1 MDIIV
6 IEKNKINILIG
17 LTSLLE
23 NKESI
28 TLSMGDRLLIS
39 NIIAPINA
47 ITQYV
52 SNLILLIFKDG
63 NKNALIAINKN
74 IIEAIIIVKTITTIM
89 KLLFLSSSENK
100 VFYKTYRQNRQNKLL
115 EMHKNE
121 YFSYNIFSYLILS
134 KKMIIYY

>member
-52 SNLILLIFKDG
+52 SNLIFLIFKVG
-63 NKNALIAINKN
+63 NKNALIAISKN

-89 KLLFLSSSENK
+89 KLLFISSSENK
-100 VFYKTYRQNRQNKLL
+100 VFYKTYRQNIQNKLL
-115 EMHKNE
+115 RTYKTK
-121 YFSYNIFSYLILS
+121 YFFIKYSLFNFE
-134 KKMIIYY
+134 

>member
-28 TLSMGDRLLIS
+28 TLLIGDKLLIS
-39 NIIAPINA
+39 NIIAPISA

-52 SNLILLIFKDG
+52 SNLILLILIVG
-63 NKNALIAINKN
+63 HKNALIAIKKN

-89 KLLFLSSSENK
+89 KLLFISSSENK
-100 VFYKTYRQNRQNKLL
+100 VFYKTYRQNIQNKLL
-115 EMHKNE
+115 RTYKTK
-121 YFSYNIFSYLILS
+121 YFFIKYSLFNFE
-134 KKMIIYY
+134 